1 MGPGGFLPP
10 GGTPPFPLPRPWTLQ
25 VSLSPGRAPASGHTD
40 PRPSPGGAP
49 PPQPTPLLSQASSL
63 RSRLQMGLGASWV
76 QTRTLCL
83 LPVPWELS
91 RVPVRQDTCRHRRQ
105 LWWDRAPGCVLEAQ
119 GGRLCKPLVLL
130 PPAPCGA
137 EVLWGGHGTSSRW
150 QDESRLW
157 PGPPSQ
163 GECRAAS
170 GPCSLEMKRLS
181 CAGGHLQ
188 VSPARR
194 REQDAGG
201 PGLDCPSGPWPSLW
215 QPSWVEA
222 PDPCPGAPWLP
233 CVPEAGVSSAG
244 PSRSFRVLVPWTSV
258 LCPLTGQQ
266 PLPAGGTC
274 RPCARD
280 VVLWKELVWLCVPLD
295 PPTQGLARWAKPG
308 HTGQSWA
315 WRVSPTPGGLGTRH
329 GVGAKLTG
337 SRWAAQAHAWGRPA
351 HLAVAASSHQQTAPV
366 SGCSSAWCRFPPR
379 SC

>member
-1 MGPGGFLPP
+1 M
-10 GGTPPFPLPRPWTLQ
+10 
-25 VSLSPGRAPASGHTD
+25 
-40 PRPSPGGAP
+40 
-49 PPQPTPLLSQASSL
+49 
-63 RSRLQMGLGASWV
+63 
-76 QTRTLCL
+76 
-83 LPVPWELS
+83 
-91 RVPVRQDTCRHRRQ
+91 
-105 LWWDRAPGCVLEAQ
+105 
-119 GGRLCKPLVLL
+119 
-130 PPAPCGA
+130 
-137 EVLWGGHGTSSRW
+137 WGGHGTSSRW

-170 GPCSLEMKRLS
+170 GPCSVEMKRSS

-280 VVLWKELVWLCVPLD
+280 VVLWKEMVWLCVPLD